1 MDRTCLFISLVI
13 LALARHLSSKQ
24 IVKENKPRR
33 KVIRLYK
40 AIKGRFKWS
49 EKEYGNDYYDYDYY
63 GYYDYG

>member
-1 MDRTCLFISLVI
+1 MILTGKYETAHVYLFISLVI
-13 LALARHLSSKQ
+13 LTLARHLSSKQ

-49 EKEYGNDYYDYDYY
+49 EKEYGNDY
-63 GYYDYG
+63 